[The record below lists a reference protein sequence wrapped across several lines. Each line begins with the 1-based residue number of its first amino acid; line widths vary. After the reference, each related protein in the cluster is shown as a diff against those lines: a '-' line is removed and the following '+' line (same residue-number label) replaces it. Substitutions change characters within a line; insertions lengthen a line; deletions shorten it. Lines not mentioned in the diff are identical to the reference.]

1 MGFFDIAKK
10 VAKGAVD
17 VAGAVADKAAET
29 KLKAEKMQQ
38 DTMIHK
44 SDSEL
49 KDIASSSSSVK
60 GYAARLEL
68 KDRGLL

>member
-1 MGFFDIAKK
+1 MGFFDITKK
-10 VAKGAVD
+10 IAKGAIDALGV
-17 VAGAVADKAAET
+17 VADKATET

-38 DTMIHK
+38 DTMIYK
-44 SDSEL
+44 NDNEL
-49 KDIASSSSSVK
+49 KEIASSSSSVK